1 MACQKCASNQS
12 TSCSCQGT
20 SYTIPTNA
28 VYGDSTCKLPAEPC
42 ESVTCSECVRHCHGE
57 DKWCVKAAFITPN
70 GDPQGVDLCMH
81 RGERLDQF
89 LQKIALAHADAATY
103 KYKVKNFYVDHIVA
117 GANPTIKFIWYDFDQ
132 SITGIKLQYAPVG
145 SNDYQTVNAFGNI
158 NPLLTNT
165 FTLDSTMILLVP
177 GTTYNFRLATETT
190 GNTFGEPEEIYLN
203 GSVILTVTI
212 PA

>member
-42 ESVTCSECVRHCHGE
+42 ESVTCSECVRHCHEE
-57 DKWCVKAAFITPN
+57 DKWCVKYPTVTGA
-70 GDPQGVDLCMH
+70 VELCMR

-89 LQKIALAHADAATY
+89 LQKIALASSNAAVY
-103 KYKVKNFYVDHIVA
+103 PFAVKNFFVDNLTG
-117 GANPTIKFIWYDFDQ
+117 GANPTIKFIWYDFEPAVTD
-132 SITGIKLQYAPVG
+132 IKLLYAPEG
-145 SNDYQTVNAFGNI
+145 SGDFQTIPAFANI
-158 NPLLTNT
+158 NPLLNNT
-165 FTLDSTMILLVP
+165 FTVDSTMILLTP
-177 GTTYNFRLATETT
+177 GTTYKFKLSTSTF
-190 GNTFGEPEEIYLN
+190 GNTVGAEEAVYE
-203 GSVILTVTI
+203 SVASVQLTVTI